1 MGRHWLVAGVLAV
14 GAVGCGGPAAAYA
27 GNWRRVVGTDPAN
40 AATLGID
47 AFGRLSLS
55 VPVGDSATTMSG
67 RGTFR
72 ADTLVFPAD
81 SSGAE
86 CQRTEARYLLARDT
100 ASNALTITAEVPDPC
115 PGRAAA
121 LPGRWTR
128 VVR

>member
-1 MGRHWLVAGVLAV
+1 MRRHWLVAGIL
-14 GAVGCGGPAAAYA
+14 GAGNVGCGGPAAAVA
-27 GNWRRVVGTDPAN
+27 GNWSRALGTDSAN

-47 AFGRLSLS
+47 AFGKLSLS
-55 VPVGDSATTMSG
+55 VPAGDRPTTMSG
-67 RGTFR
+67 RVTFR
-72 ADTLVFPAD
+72 GDTLVFPAD

-100 ASNALTITAEVPDPC
+100 AANALTITAATADPC